1 MKDIKENFASL
12 IIDNSNL
19 INKIC
24 NVYANK
30 KEDFDDLRQ
39 EIIYQL
45 WKSYPTFKN
54 DSKFQTW
61 MYKVALNTALHHKRS
76 NSRLFA
82 PLTSKIETVDD
93 DTSHQHQKEELIEK
107 MYSAIWE
114 LNNLDRAIIFLYLEK
129 CSYEK
134 ISEIVGLSEKNVSVK
149 LTRIKEILK
158 KKLNK

>member
-1 MKDIKENFASL
+1 MKDIKENFTSL

-24 NVYANK
+24 NVYVSK
-30 KEDFDDLRQ
+30 KQDFDDLRQ

-76 NSRLFA
+76 NNKLFT
-82 PLTSKIETVDD
+82 PLTNKIETVDD
-93 DTSHQHQKEELIEK
+93 DTLHQHQKEELIEK

-149 LTRIKEILK
+149 LTRIKEVLK

>member
-12 IIDNSNL
+12 IIDNSNI

-76 NSRLFA
+76 NSRLFS
-82 PLTSKIETVDD
+82 PLTSKIETTDD
-93 DTSHQHQKEELIEK
+93 DLSHQQQKEELIEK

>member
-1 MKDIKENFASL
+1 MKDIKENFTSL

-24 NVYANK
+24 NVYASK

-61 MYKVALNTALHHKRS
+61 MYKVALNTALHYKRS
-76 NSRLFA
+76 NNRMFT
-82 PLTSKIETVDD
+82 PLTSKIETVAD

-149 LTRIKEILK
+149 LTRIKEVLK